1 MFIYPTIFKKP
12 YLKHLLLYLNFV
24 KLKFITKHR
33 LKVSKIDL
41 IVQIGKNHFDLND
54 PNFSLFFFAIFD
66 F

>member
-1 MFIYPTIFKKP
+1 MFICLTIFEKP

-41 IVQIGKNHFDLND
+41 AVQISVNHFDLND
-54 PNFSLFFFAIFD
+54 
-66 F
+66 

>member
-1 MFIYPTIFKKP
+1 MFIYLTIFKKP

-41 IVQIGKNHFDLND
+41 AVQISVNHFDLND
-54 PNFSLFFFAIFD
+54 
-66 F
+66 

>member
-1 MFIYPTIFKKP
+1 MFIYLTIFEKP

-33 LKVSKIDL
+33 LEVSKIDL
-41 IVQIGKNHFDLND
+41 AVQIGTNHFDLND
-54 PNFSLFFFAIFD
+54 PNFSFFFFAIFD

>member
-1 MFIYPTIFKKP
+1 MFICLTIFEKP

-33 LKVSKIDL
+33 LKVSKINL
-41 IVQIGKNHFDLND
+41 TVQISINHFDLND
-54 PNFSLFFFAIFD
+54 PNFSFFFFAIFD